1 MTISEKGMITE
12 QTNENTINI
21 DKMSINEIVKTINN
35 EDKKVAYAVEKTIP
49 EITSAVE
56 FTVSSLK
63 NGGRLIIAGAGTSG
77 RLGVL
82 DASECPPTFNTA
94 PELVKGLIAGGDTAL
109 RNAVEGIEDD
119 ENSGINDLKKE
130 DFSDNDVLIGVAA
143 SGRTP
148 YVIGALKY
156 AKSLGAKTI
165 SISCNPDS
173 ETGRLAD
180 AAIEVIVGPEV
191 ISGST
196 RLKSGT
202 AQKMVLNIISTTTM
216 IKLGKTYKNLM
227 VDLQASNSKLRRRA
241 LNIFKNI
248 TNIKDDD
255 TATLF
260 LEKTS
265 WNLKEAIVIYET
277 SCTIEEARAYL
288 KSADG
293 FVVNA
298 IQLGKE
304 TKALNIKR

>member
-49 EITSAVE
+49 EITRAVE

>member
-1 MTISEKGMITE
+1 MTISEKAMITE

-49 EITSAVE
+49 EITKAIE

-63 NGGRLIIAGAGTSG
+63 SGGRLIIAGAGTSG

-94 PELVKGLIAGGDTAL
+94 PEMVKGLIAGGDTAL

-119 ENSGINDLKKE
+119 ENSGVNDLKKE

-298 IQLGKE
+298 IQLGK
-304 TKALNIKR
+304 

>member
-12 QTNENTINI
+12 QTNKNTINI

-35 EDKKVAYAVEKTIP
+35 EDKKVAYAVEKAIP
-49 EITSAVE
+49 EITRAIE

-63 NGGRLIIAGAGTSG
+63 DGGRLIIAGAGTSG

-119 ENSGINDLKKE
+119 ENSGAGDLKNE
-130 DFSDNDVLIGVAA
+130 NFNSRDVLIGVAA

-180 AAIEVIVGPEV
+180 TAIEVIVGPEV

-248 TNIKDDD
+248 TNIKDDN
-255 TATLF
+255 TATSF

-298 IQLGKE
+298 IQLGK
-304 TKALNIKR
+304 

>member
-1 MTISEKGMITE
+1 MTISEKAMITE

-21 DKMSINEIVKTINN
+21 DKMNINEIVKIINN

-49 EITSAVE
+49 EITKAIE

-94 PELVKGLIAGGDTAL
+94 PEMVKGLIAGGDTAL

-119 ENSGINDLKKE
+119 ENSGVNDLKKE

-165 SISCNPDS
+165 SISCNPNS

-298 IQLGKE
+298 IQLGK
-304 TKALNIKR
+304 